1 MRKYKKRLLSLVL
14 AIVLCLGLLPGT
26 ALAEDV
32 DLSGMTDK
40 FAQDTEEAVTW
51 PIYQDMQNWNLLTND
66 EGRST
71 FRTADGTMSSIQSST
86 MMCSCTAP

>member
-66 EGRST
+66 EGRT
-71 FRTADGTMSSIQSST
+71 DLRAGGWDYVL
-86 MMCSCTAP
+86 